1 MVIDIKKGSE
11 PIRVVTTTSSD
22 SGLLKSH
29 LPRACQEME
38 QNAGRRVILYQL
50 PMKTDWR
57 LFSEGR
63 VHILRNTRL
72 PWTKIKEP
80 VVIQQNTPH
89 VQTPLNYC
97 KPKMYVNGWVPEDT
111 SCWRLR
117 ESVILQCCLVNS
129 VSTCNSCSVWRPLNR
144 FWKVTGRSYICD
156 AVVGY
161 VSTSMDTA
169 AGLCFVDGGAVK
181 KSIQVAVS
189 AQCLCGCDRTQRHGA
204 DAGLEALHLFI
215 K

>member
-1 MVIDIKKGSE
+1 M
-11 PIRVVTTTSSD
+11 TSSA

-72 PWTKIKEP
+72 PWMKIKEP
-80 VVIQQNTPH
+80 MVIQQNTPH
-89 VQTPLNYC
+89 VQTLLNYC

-111 SCWRLR
+111 SCWRLS
-117 ESVILQCCLVNS
+117 ESVILQCYLVNS
-129 VSTCNSCSVWRPLNR
+129 ISTCNSCSVWRPLNR

-161 VSTSMDTA
+161 VSTSMDTDSCWSLFRWWW
-169 AGLCFVDGGAVK
+169 GCQEVYLGRCFCTVPLWLWPDTETWSRCWVRSTS
-181 KSIQVAVS
+181 SIYQIAS
-189 AQCLCGCDRTQRHGA
+189 HP
-204 DAGLEALHLFI
+204 I
-215 K
+215 SSW